1 MRLREYFDVSQSP
14 DVSAF
19 ESRLVAFGQAM
30 GFGIVSGALVIEHPG
45 PSRPASFISVGNTP
59 EAFVTNYQ
67 NLADSLRDPVLR
79 RMKHLSVPFLY
90 DQDLYT
96 SEDAGDLWEQQAPYG
111 YRTGISVALHL
122 PGHRHFLLGMD
133 RQQPL
138 PRDERRL
145 TRLFA
150 DLQLLAVHAQDAAQR
165 LLAPLA
171 DREPAPRLTE
181 RELEVLRW
189 TMDGKSAWAVGEIL
203 GISEHTVNFHLRNV
217 FSKLGASSK
226 HQAVLKALALGLI

>member
-1 MRLREYFDVSQSP
+1 
-14 DVSAF
+14 
-19 ESRLVAFGQAM
+19 
-30 GFGIVSGALVIEHPG
+30 GALVVEHPG
-45 PSRPASFISVGNTP
+45 PARPASFISVGNTP

-96 SEDAGDLWEQQAPYG
+96 EEDAGDLWEQQAAYG

-133 RQQPL
+133 REQPL

-171 DREPAPRLTE
+171 DREPVPRLTE

-217 FSKLGASSK
+217 FGKLGASSK

>member
-1 MRLREYFDVSQSP
+1 MRLSEYFDVSQSP
-14 DVSAF
+14 DAATF
-19 ESRLVAFGQAM
+19 ESRLVQFGQAM
-30 GFGIVSGALVIEHPG
+30 GFSIVSGALVVEHPG

-59 EAFVTNYQ
+59 EAFVASYQ
-67 NLADSLRDPVLR
+67 NVADSLRDPVLK
-79 RMKHLSVPFLY
+79 RMKHLSVPFFY
-90 DQDLYT
+90 DQDLYAD
-96 SEDAGDLWEQQAPYG
+96 EGAGDLWEQQAPFG

-133 RQQPL
+133 REQPL
-138 PRDERRL
+138 PREERRL

-165 LLAPLA
+165 LLAPEAERAL
-171 DREPAPRLTE
+171 APRLTE

-189 TMDGKSAWAVGEIL
+189 TMDGKSAWSVGEIL

-217 FSKLGASSK
+217 FAKLDASSK